1 MQHGTTTLPSI
12 EFLSKRNTDQFT
24 LKHQGKISQ
33 IRAGWD
39 DCEMSDKA
47 WNLLWKELEEEGIL
61 NRGKA

>member
-1 MQHGTTTLPSI
+1 M
-12 EFLSKRNTDQFT
+12 

-39 DCEMSDKA
+39 DCDMCQCDLD
-47 WNLLWKELEEEGIL
+47 NLWKELEEEGIL

>member
-1 MQHGTTTLPSI
+1 MQHGTTTLPSR
-12 EFLSKRNTDQFT
+12 EFLSKRNTDQFM

-39 DCEMSDKA
+39 DCDMCQCDLD
-47 WNLLWKELEEEGIL
+47 NLWKELEKEGIL